1 MRDIETVNKGKETL
15 ATGLVYETEAG
26 RQHIDLTRD
35 DLVFF
40 TNGSM
45 VAKTTWGDNNTV
57 VSYDRDTKDLG
68 LFDVWKKLAARDPKF
83 GRPEPFIS
91 DIEGSGFYTWTATI
105 KGPSKFIDYWSAKTG
120 VSQPLITNA
129 FTTFKDASWVPT
141 CFVYGKDYYRDQPAD
156 VNLMHGYLL
165 WTDRPG
171 DFVKKTVRECTGNEI
186 LTEIFHHYGLNEDQI
201 KETLKQTY
209 VSVAA
214 MPYIVSQ
221 FMPRRIADRP
231 EVIPDGC
238 VNLAF
243 IGQYVETPA
252 DVSFTVDSSVRT
264 AMMAVWGLTGLQ
276 KPQVPMYEPTFD
288 VRVIAK
294 SLQMASGSNGL
305 SLAGLDKVKSATGG
319 STAKLLDAALKNTP
333 DPAWF

>member
-1 MRDIETVNKGKETL
+1 
-15 ATGLVYETEAG
+15 
-26 RQHIDLTRD
+26 
-35 DLVFF
+35 VFF

-45 VAKTTWGDNNTV
+45 IMNTTWGDNDTV
-57 VSYDRDTKDLG
+57 ATYNRDTKDLS

-91 DIEGSGFYTWTATI
+91 DIQGSGFYTWTATI
-105 KGPSKFIDYWSAKTG
+105 NGDSTFADYWSAKTG
-120 VSQPLITNA
+120 VTQPLIKNA
-129 FTTFKDASWVPT
+129 LTTVVDSNWKATF
-141 CFVYGKDYYRDQPAD
+141 FVYGKDYYRNQRPDQD
-156 VNLMHGYLL
+156 ILHGYLL

-171 DFVKKTVRECTGNEI
+171 DYIKKPVRECTGNEI
-186 LTEIFHHYGLNEDQI
+186 LSEILYHCGLEDKIDQI
-201 KETLKQTY
+201 LKHTY

-214 MPYIVSQ
+214 MPYITSQ
-221 FMPRRIADRP
+221 FMPRRVADRP
-231 EVIPDGC
+231 NVIPDGC

-294 SLQMASGSNGL
+294 SLQMVVGSDSL
-305 SLAGLDKVKSATGG
+305 SLEVLDKIRSATGG
-319 STAKLLDAALKNTP
+319 TAAKLVDEALRRTP